1 MLYSTGSSVVMILS
15 SILFSSLRAAYS
27 VVVFP
32 EPVGPVT
39 STMPLGLLITAAE
52 LDQGFGI
59 HADFVQIQLH
69 DASDRAPA

>member
-1 MLYSTGSSVVMILS
+1 MPYSTGSSVVMILS
-15 SILFSSLRAAYS
+15 SILFNSLSAAYS

-39 STMPLGLLITAAE
+39 STMPLGRLMTLRNIGKRA
-52 LDQGFGI
+52 GI

-69 DASDRAPA
+69 DRCDRALA